1 MMKHHRPQNQR
12 HLYYSIRYKDIV
24 RIPINYQ
31 LLREERWN
39 HDVEVVHRYCSTGL
53 FYGDNPSCLPTRRR
67 AGWRSTKTLIYKHIL
82 GGFPQMTAYQFGQLS
97 GNHGGNIGAMYY
109 YRLGGLK
116 LLTQTPFYLGGLLE
130 VGNAWNQ
137 RSDMSFDDLHSSAGG

>member
-1 MMKHHRPQNQR
+1 
-12 HLYYSIRYKDIV
+12 
-24 RIPINYQ
+24 
-31 LLREERWN
+31 
-39 HDVEVVHRYCSTGL
+39 
-53 FYGDNPSCLPTRRR
+53 
-67 AGWRSTKTLIYKHIL
+67 
-82 GGFPQMTAYQFGQLS
+82 MTAYQFGQLS

-137 RSDMSFDDLHSSAGG
+137 RSDMSFDDLHSSASIFIGTDTFLGPVYLRYGVGDDGHSAAFLYIGELF